1 MASDLVTIIN
11 SPDSQLP
18 DTGGVGTTL
27 FYAAGAALILCTG
40 VLAICK
46 HRKKA

>member
-11 SPDSQLP
+11 NPGFQLP
-18 DTGGVGTTL
+18 DTGDVGTTL
-27 FYAAGAALILCTG
+27 FYAAGAALILCAG

>member
-11 SPDSQLP
+11 NPGSQLP
-18 DTGGVGTTL
+18 DTGGVGTTA
-27 FYAAGAALILCTG
+27 FYLAGGALVLCAG